1 MDAML
6 SPVLMPPLSPA
17 LTPPSGHPS
26 RITGGGADRWAS
38 MPAPAGYRWVFV
50 TYLGQGVTY
59 LGEPAVALESING

>member
-1 MDAML
+1 
-6 SPVLMPPLSPA
+6 MPAPNINRRVILN
-17 LTPPSGHPS
+17 
-26 RITGGGADRWAS
+26 TGGGADRWAS